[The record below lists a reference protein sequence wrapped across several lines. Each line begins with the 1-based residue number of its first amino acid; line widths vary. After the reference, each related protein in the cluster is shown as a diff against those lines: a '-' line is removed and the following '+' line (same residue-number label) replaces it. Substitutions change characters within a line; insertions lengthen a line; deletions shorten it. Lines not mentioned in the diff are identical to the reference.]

1 MTSPHLIDSEGTSMS
16 LTRTSEGATAAPA
29 AEHPAAVVLT
39 ESEHAQ
45 VGALADR
52 LVGAAPAATDDL
64 QWIREVRDASAGLPL
79 RLLAELRAFR
89 HDAGPDGVLLVRNL
103 PVVAADRTLP
113 PTPMLAGSVERT
125 ATVAAAVVTAAM
137 LQLGEVI
144 AFRNE
149 KTGALVQN
157 VVPVPGQE
165 SQQSNAGSEVLE
177 MHVENAFHDNRPD
190 YIGLMCVRED
200 PSGEARLRTASV
212 RRALPLLSEQTRG
225 VLAEARFL
233 TEAPPSFD
241 GREGAAP
248 AHPILP
254 GAPEDPDILVDF
266 HATHPL
272 DGEAREAMAELR
284 EVFLRVNT
292 AVALLPGDLAV
303 VDNRLAVHGRSP
315 FVPRY
320 DGTDRWLHRVYASL
334 DSRRN
339 RPQRHAAGAVLD

>member
-1 MTSPHLIDSEGTSMS
+1 MTVTDTSV
-16 LTRTSEGATAAPA
+16 ATAVAP
-29 AEHPAAVVLT
+29 ETTRPAAVVLT
-39 ESEHAQ
+39 DAERAQ

-52 LVGAAPAATDDL
+52 LAVTGSAATDDVD
-64 QWIREVRDASAGLPL
+64 WIRAVRDASAGLPQ

-103 PVVAADRTLP
+103 PVARADGTPLP
-113 PTPMLAGSVERT
+113 PTPSYAGSVERT
-125 ATVAAAVVTAAM
+125 ASTAAAVITAAM

-165 SQQSNAGSEVLE
+165 SQQSNAGSELLE
-177 MHVENAFHDNRPD
+177 MHIENAFHDNRPQ
-190 YIGLMCVRED
+190 YIGLLCVRED
-200 PSGEARLRTASV
+200 PTGEARLATASV
-212 RRALPLLSEQTRG
+212 RRALPLLSGRTRT
-225 VLAEARFL
+225 VLSEARFL
-233 TEAPPSFD
+233 TEAPPSFE

-254 GAPEDPDILVDF
+254 GAWEDPDVLVDF

-284 EVFLRVNT
+284 EVFARVASAT
-292 AVALLPGDLAV
+292 ALVPGDLAV
-303 VDNRLAVHGRSP
+303 VDNRLAVHGRSR

-334 DSRRN
+334 DNRRN
-339 RPQRHAAGAVLD
+339 RPLRLEAGAVLD